1 MTATVVTP
9 MPMVTTAEIWAL
21 VVVGMGEMPRVREK
35 QSPDG
40 RERGT
45 FATGTVPVTAGPD
58 GKSKALKTASV
69 NVIEADPLILKRFV

>member
-1 MTATVVTP
+1 MTATVGTP

-40 RERGT
+40 RGT